1 MLKELFQSR
10 NSQPTT
16 DRFKAIL
23 HILLVMT
30 DEELEKVEKM
40 IDIVFEHSTE
50 EKKSSSSSKLIIP
63 ESDLDDKIEEAKSSL
78 KTEELEK
85 RIEEFRQLRK
95 I

>member
-40 IDIVFEHSTE
+40 IDIVFEHTTE

-85 RIEEFRQLRK
+85 RIEEFRHLRK

>member
-40 IDIVFEHSTE
+40 IDIVFEHTTE